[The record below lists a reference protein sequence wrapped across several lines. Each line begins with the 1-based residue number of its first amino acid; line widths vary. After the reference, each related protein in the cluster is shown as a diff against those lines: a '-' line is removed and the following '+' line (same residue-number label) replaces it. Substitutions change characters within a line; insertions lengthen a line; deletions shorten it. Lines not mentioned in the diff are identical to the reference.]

1 LWLPDVTL
9 VGGLL
14 LISRPMKFEPLG
26 IQWIQ
31 SFGGRSKEAPHS
43 PTMKNLPKQN
53 PPLEIITLFGVSV
66 DVTAGRPSKAKFGLP
81 LNDVGRNSG
90 TQGLNPLRNFPPV

>member
-1 LWLPDVTL
+1 
-9 VGGLL
+9 
-14 LISRPMKFEPLG
+14 MKFEPLG

-53 PPLEIITLFGVSV
+53 PPLEIITLFGDAVH
-66 DVTAGRPSKAKFGLP
+66 VTLNRPSKAELGLP
-81 LNDVGRNSG
+81 LNDFGQHFGQTRGSIRR
-90 TQGLNPLRNFPPV
+90 TFPPV

>member
-1 LWLPDVTL
+1 
-9 VGGLL
+9 
-14 LISRPMKFEPLG
+14 MKFEPLG

-53 PPLEIITLFGVSV
+53 PPLEIITLFGDAVH
-66 DVTAGRPSKAKFGLP
+66 VTLNRSSKAELGLP
-81 LNDVGRNSG
+81 LTTLSPRGSIHCTAAIRFN
-90 TQGLNPLRNFPPV
+90 

>member
-1 LWLPDVTL
+1 
-9 VGGLL
+9 
-14 LISRPMKFEPLG
+14 MKFEPLG

-53 PPLEIITLFGVSV
+53 PPLEIITLFGDAVH
-66 DVTAGRPSKAKFGLP
+66 VTLNRPSKAELGLP
-81 LNDVGRNSG
+81 LTIPGEHPDQHSG
-90 TQGLNPLRNFPPV
+90 QPGAQSIALLPSAST

>member
-1 LWLPDVTL
+1 
-9 VGGLL
+9 
-14 LISRPMKFEPLG
+14 MKFEPLG

-53 PPLEIITLFGVSV
+53 PPLEIITLFG
-66 DVTAGRPSKAKFGLP
+66 DNAHVTLNRSSKAELGLP
-81 LNDVGRNSG
+81 QTTLSPRGSIHCATPACHLPEPDRG
-90 TQGLNPLRNFPPV
+90 